1 MRKKNRVT
9 ITNKMA
15 NTIPR
20 KTKAFILLLVAMTV
34 PMITAIDSAIKI
46 TSPQVSKILECDVIK
61 TGITTSRDIEPRR
74 PITRRIF
81 AISGISIRSLTAVL
95 SLRSI
100 TYLHYLTVLRTSVS
114 SLLSVSCPLDDQR
127 LSAIRLYPSFN
138 LARITLSPMFGSPS
152 GLIVLMKPNL

>member
-1 MRKKNRVT
+1 MV
-9 ITNKMA
+9 
-15 NTIPR
+15 NTIPSI
-20 KTKAFILLLVAMTV
+20 TKAFIFLLVAMTV
-34 PMITAIDSAIKI
+34 PMITAINSAIKI

-74 PITRRIF
+74 PITRKIF
-81 AISGISIRSLTAVL
+81 AISGISIKSLTVVL
-95 SLRSI
+95 LRSI
-100 TYLHYLTVLRTSVS
+100 TYLHYLTILRTSVS
-114 SLLSVSCPLDDQR
+114 SLLSVCCPLEDQR